1 LKVKV
6 VTVPDL
12 PTNTFEVFSREKA
25 GNENHLTRALL
36 VLLHLSPLAHE
47 VWLRRLGLGAEGIT
61 SMGEPGYSFQ
71 TAVPT
76 APDLGDDGG
85 EMRGISVFIS
95 REPAYNGGPIVQSD
109 RRQIPD
115 ALITYPG
122 PEPPILVVVESKVR
136 EMADALQA
144 RDINLGTLKP
154 KWSPTEPVEVLWSD
168 LIDDLWALIDLR
180 VASGSE
186 ERVLL
191 DFFDFIDH
199 YYREVGPFSSI
210 RRCGGVKERIRR
222 RCRRLLQE
230 ATALEAKEPSH
241 AHGPFVEMEGVP
253 SLPRRVAFDVDQ
265 GHASLRLSFWP
276 ADTPS
281 QARAFYSDG
290 PLVDRVLELC
300 ALAGWG
306 GEPNM
311 HFGHFQRGYAWL
323 PVPDQTY
330 LAAYAVFWRKNEDLI
345 STVYRPETADEHQ
358 RSWDELLDRLL
369 EARIITDREGFDRD
383 FVETN
388 RNKADVRP
396 GLEIYREWPIDLA
409 AELDETGVLAL
420 DLREAFEITLAAFQP
435 TSGPTLGG
443 A

>member
-1 LKVKV
+1 
-6 VTVPDL
+6 VPDL

-36 VLLHLSPLAHE
+36 VLLRLAPLAHE

-61 SMGEPGYSFQ
+61 SMGDPGYSFQ
-71 TAVPT
+71 TAVPA

-85 EMRGISVFIS
+85 EMQGISVFIS
-95 REPAYNGGPIVQSD
+95 RELAYNSGPIVQSD

-115 ALITYPG
+115 ALIIYPG

-136 EMADALQA
+136 ETADALQA
-144 RDINLGTLKP
+144 RDINLGTLKL
-154 KWSPTEPVEVLWSD
+154 KWSPADPVEILWSD
-168 LIDDLWALIDLR
+168 LIDDLWTLIDLR
-180 VASGSE
+180 IASGSE

-199 YYREVGPFSSI
+199 YYREVGPFSTI
-210 RRCGGVKERIRR
+210 RRCGGVKERVRR

-230 ATALEAKEPSH
+230 ATDLEANEPSH
-241 AHGPFVEMEGVP
+241 AHGPYVEMEGVP
-253 SLPRRVAFDVDQ
+253 SLPRRVAFDLEESSE
-265 GHASLRLSFWP
+265 SLRLSFWP

-281 QARAFYSDG
+281 QARAFYSDS

-300 ALAGWG
+300 AQDGWG
-306 GEPNM
+306 GGPNM

-323 PVPDQTY
+323 PVPDQTGLTY
-330 LAAYAVFWRKNEDLI
+330 YTDFWRENEELV
-345 STVYRPETADEHQ
+345 STVYRPETAAGHQ
-358 RSWDELLDRLL
+358 RSWDDLLDRLL
-369 EARIITDREGFDRD
+369 KAGIVATREGFDRD
-383 FVETN
+383 FVQTN

-396 GLEIYREWPIDLA
+396 GLEIFREWPIDVA
-409 AELDETGVLAL
+409 AGLDETGVLGIQ
-420 DLREAFEITLAAFQP
+420 LREAFEVTLAAFSP
-435 TSGPTLGG
+435 TSAPTLGG

>member
-1 LKVKV
+1 
-6 VTVPDL
+6 VPDL
-12 PTNTFEVFSREKA
+12 PTNTFEVFSKEKA

-36 VLLHLSPLAHE
+36 VLLRISPLAHE
-47 VWLRRLGLGAEGIT
+47 VWLRRITLGAEGIT
-61 SMGEPGYSFQ
+61 GMGDPHYSFQ
-71 TAVPT
+71 TAVPA
-76 APDLGDDGG
+76 APDLGDGAR

-95 REPAYNGGPIVQSD
+95 RESAYNSGPIVQSD

-144 RDINLGTLKP
+144 RDINLGALKP
-154 KWSPTEPVEVLWSD
+154 KWNPPEPVDILWSD
-168 LIDDLWALIDLR
+168 LIDELWALLDLR

-191 DFFDFIDH
+191 DFFDFVDH
-199 YYREVGPFSSI
+199 YYREIGPFSTI
-210 RRCGGVKERIRR
+210 RRCSGVKERIRR

-230 ATALEAKEPSH
+230 ATGLEAGEPTHSR
-241 AHGPFVEMEGVP
+241 GPFVEIEGGP
-253 SLPRRVAFDVDQ
+253 SLPRRVAFDL
-265 GHASLRLSFWP
+265 AKSNSSLRLSFWP

-290 PLVDRVLELC
+290 PLVDRVLELSTET
-300 ALAGWG
+300 GWG
-306 GEPNM
+306 AEPNM

-323 PVPDQTY
+323 AVPGQTN
-330 LAAYAVFWRKNEDLI
+330 LAAYTSFWRANADLI
-345 STVYRPETADEHQ
+345 STVYRPERVTRDQ
-358 RSWDELLDRLL
+358 RSWDLLLDRLGAAQIIATR
-369 EARIITDREGFDRD
+369 EAFDRD

-396 GLEIYREWPIDLA
+396 GLEIFREWPIEAA
-409 AELDETGVLAL
+409 AELDET
-420 DLREAFEITLAAFQP
+420 DMLRVELQEAFVATLAKFQP
-435 TSGPTLGG
+435 GSDLAVDGL
-443 A
+443 